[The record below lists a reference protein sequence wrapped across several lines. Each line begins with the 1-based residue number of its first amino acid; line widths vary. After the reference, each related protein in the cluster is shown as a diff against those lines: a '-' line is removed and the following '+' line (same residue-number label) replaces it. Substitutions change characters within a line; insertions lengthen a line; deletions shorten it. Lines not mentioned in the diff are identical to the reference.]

1 LSNRITRRLSAATII
16 LALIVGACSS
26 TPASQAPASTTPST
40 ASSAAASAAPSEAVA
55 PSPSASG
62 APVTLN
68 VWWLA
73 SGDGPTQAAQE
84 AMDGYTALHPN
95 VKIELSF
102 YSYQD
107 FSNAM
112 PAALAAGNPPDFVY
126 GDPTAPN
133 APNYVK
139 AGQLVELS
147 QIVADRG
154 WADRLQEGVI
164 TFYNPLYGGGTYGI
178 PLSAALRGIFY
189 NKTILDKVG
198 GQLPT
203 TLDEFDALLAKVK
216 AAGYTPLAM
225 GNLDK
230 YGADYYWLNLMLA
243 YLAPGDWQA
252 FTTGTMEQKTG
263 VPWGGDAV
271 RQAMTKLLEWKDK
284 GYFNK
289 DFPSINSD
297 DPNPDFLAGK
307 VFALS
312 NGANMNATFA
322 DSGLDIGFMNWPVLT
337 AGAPHLVIS
346 DPGQILMLPKDSKHQ
361 AESLDVMDYLLTP
374 EVGTIMAAHGLI
386 PLQKLDLSAVTLPQP
401 FVKDEL
407 AAASEQTPVGWLNYM
422 APFEFPDRQGA
433 ELQKLLAGTTT
444 LDKYMPFLQK
454 TYDNA
459 IKAAS

>member
-1 LSNRITRRLSAATII
+1 MKALSNRIARRLSAVTIVA
-16 LALIVGACSS
+16 ALVVGACSGA
-26 TPASQAPASTTPST
+26 PASEAPSSQAP
-40 ASSAAASAAPSEAVA
+40 SAAPSEAVV
-55 PSPSASG
+55 PSPSVSTE
-62 APVTLN
+62 PVTLE

-73 SGDGPTQAAQE
+73 TGDGPTKAAE
-84 AMDGYTALHPN
+84 AAMAGYKAAHPN
-95 VKIELSF
+95 VTINLNF

-133 APNYVK
+133 APNFVK

-164 TFYNPLYGGGTYGI
+164 TFYNPLYKDGTYGI
-178 PLSAALRGIFY
+178 PLAAALRGIFY
-189 NKTILDKVG
+189 NKAILNEVG
-198 GQLPT
+198 GQVPT
-203 TLDEFDALLAKVK
+203 TLQEFDDLLAKVK
-216 AAGYTPLAM
+216 AAGFTPLAM

-243 YLAPGDWQA
+243 YLAPGDWEA
-252 FTTGTMEQKTG
+252 FTKGTMRQETG
-263 VPWGGDAV
+263 VPWGGEAV
-271 RQAMTKLLEWKDK
+271 RKAMTKLLEWRDK

-289 DFPSINSD
+289 DYPSINSD

-322 DSGLDIGFMNWPVLT
+322 EAGLDVGFMNWPVLE

-346 DPGQILMLPKDSKHQ
+346 DPGQILMLPKDSKHPE
-361 AESLDVMDYLLTP
+361 ESLAVMDWLLTP
-374 EVGTIMAAHGLI
+374 EVGTILAEHGLI
-386 PLQKLDLSAVTLPQP
+386 PLHRLDLSAVTLPQP

-407 AAASEQTPVGWLNYM
+407 AAAAEQTPVGWLNYM
-422 APFEFPDRQGA
+422 APFEFPDRQGS
-433 ELQKLLAGTTT
+433 ELQKLLAGETT
-444 LDKYMPFLQK
+444 LDAYMTFLQK
-454 TYDNA
+454 TYDDA
-459 IKAAS
+459 IAAAQ